1 MIFSAFIP
9 STLPYLYICSNK
21 KPCVRNCT
29 YISPYVTIQGL
40 LSPVQ
45 MKETRKAEHTDPGS
59 GSLRL
64 GPRAFSAGVVDSLGE
79 GFVKK
84 PTNKNG

>member
-1 MIFSAFIP
+1 M
-9 STLPYLYICSNK
+9 
-21 KPCVRNCT
+21 
-29 YISPYVTIQGL
+29 IQGL

-59 GSLRL
+59 GNLRL
-64 GPRAFSAGVVDSLGE
+64 GPQAFSAGVVDSLGE
-79 GFVKK
+79 GLVKK